1 MKVVFIFPR
10 VPMHKTDLQK
20 SNTIHG
26 IVDFRIRIRDSFTA
40 AKIHK
45 KCILKWYLMN
55 WSSPVLVFSLM
66 GCHF

>member
-26 IVDFRIRIRDSFTA
+26 IVDFRIRIRDSS
-40 AKIHK
+40 IPDS
-45 KCILKWYLMN
+45 
-55 WSSPVLVFSLM
+55 SSPVLVFSLM

>member
-10 VPMHKTDLQK
+10 VPTHKTDREK

-45 KCILKWYLMN
+45 KMY
-55 WSSPVLVFSLM
+55 P
-66 GCHF
+66 